1 MLFFSAPPVV
11 ELVDLKRN
19 QVVFTSQ
26 KPLRV
31 GRDTPVRLSLQAP
44 EGDSQVVSSRIFV
57 QQARPLA
64 DGQVAY
70 VGTLQTE
77 LPFQPLPVNNADCDA
92 LRRGARFDLSLRVM
106 SPDLPD
112 FGGVTVD
119 FSQSGLQLET
129 RSALKTG
136 DVVRL
141 TLDTNIEELEYVTVT
156 ARVAW
161 CRPEGRK
168 SHRSGL
174 EFRDLSPEAREQLEE
189 MGRYL
194 RARESANLTQL
205 VLEHAD
211 RYLLGY
217 PTAAVAE

>member
-11 ELVDLKRN
+11 DLVELKKN

-44 EGDSQVVSSRIFV
+44 EGDSQLIASRIFV

-64 DGQVAY
+64 SGQVAY

-77 LPFQPLPVNNADCDA
+77 LPFEPQPINNADCDA
-92 LRRGARFDLSLRVM
+92 LRRGARYDLSLRVM

-119 FSQSGLQLET
+119 FSLTGLQLET
-129 RSALKTG
+129 RNAVTTG
-136 DVVRL
+136 QIVRL
-141 TLDTNIEELEYVTVT
+141 TLDTNIEELEYITVS

-174 EFRDLSPEAREQLEE
+174 EFRDLSPESREQLEE
-189 MGRYL
+189 LSRYL
-194 RARESANLTQL
+194 RARETANLTQL

-217 PTAAVAE
+217 PAAAE

>member
-11 ELVDLKRN
+11 DLVDLKQN
-19 QVVFTSQ
+19 QVVFTSK
-26 KPLRV
+26 KPLRI

-44 EGDSQVVSSRIFV
+44 EGDAQVIPSRIFV

-64 DGQVAY
+64 SGQVAY

-77 LPFQPLPVNNADCDA
+77 LPFQPLPANNGDCDA
-92 LRRGARFDLSLRVM
+92 LRRGARYELSMRVM

-112 FGGVTVD
+112 FGGVSVD
-119 FSQSGLQLET
+119 FSQTGLQLET
-129 RSALKTG
+129 RSAVRTG

-141 TLDTNIEELEYVTVT
+141 TLDTNVEELEYITVS

-174 EFRDLSPEAREQLEE
+174 EFRDLSPETRQQLDEL
-189 MGRYL
+189 GRYL

-205 VLEHAD
+205 VLERAD

-217 PTAAVAE
+217 STEAE

>member
-11 ELVDLKRN
+11 DLVDLKQN
-19 QVVFTSQ
+19 QVVFTSK

-44 EGDSQVVSSRIFV
+44 EGDSQVINSRIFV

-77 LPFQPLPVNNADCDA
+77 LPFQPLPVNNGDCES
-92 LRRGARFDLSLRVM
+92 LRRGARYELSLRVM

-112 FGGVTVD
+112 FGGVSVD
-119 FSQSGLQLET
+119 FSQTGLQLET
-129 RSALKTG
+129 RSAVRTG
-136 DVVRL
+136 DIVRL
-141 TLDTNIEELEYVTVT
+141 TLDTNVEELEYITVS

-161 CRPEGRK
+161 CRPESRK

-174 EFRDLSPEAREQLEE
+174 EFRDLSPETRAQLEE
-189 MGRYL
+189 LGRYL

-211 RYLLGY
+211 RYLLGQAN
-217 PTAAVAE
+217 AAE

>member
-11 ELVDLKRN
+11 DLVDLKQN
-19 QVVFTSQ
+19 QVVFTSK

-44 EGDSQVVSSRIFV
+44 EGDAQLVPSRIFV

-64 DGQVAY
+64 SGQVAY

-77 LPFQPLPVNNADCDA
+77 LPFQPLPANNADCDA
-92 LRRGARFDLSLRVM
+92 LRRGARYELSMRVM

-112 FGGVTVD
+112 FGGVSVD
-119 FSQSGLQLET
+119 FSQTGLQLET
-129 RSALKTG
+129 RSAVKTG
-136 DVVRL
+136 DVIRL
-141 TLDTNIEELEYVTVT
+141 TLDTNVEELEYITVS

-174 EFRDLSPEAREQLEE
+174 EFRDLSPETRQQLDEL
-189 MGRYL
+189 GRYL
-194 RARESANLTQL
+194 RARETANLTQL
-205 VLEHAD
+205 VLERAD

-217 PTAAVAE
+217 SNEVE

>member
-11 ELVDLKRN
+11 DLVELKQN
-19 QVVFTSQ
+19 QVVFTSK

-44 EGDSQVVSSRIFV
+44 EGDSQVVPSRIFV

-77 LPFQPLPVNNADCDA
+77 LPFQPLPANNGDCES
-92 LRRGARFDLSLRVM
+92 LRRGARYDLSLRVM

-112 FGGVTVD
+112 FGGVSVD
-119 FSQSGLQLET
+119 FSQTGMQLET
-129 RSALKTG
+129 RSAVRTG

-141 TLDTNIEELEYVTVT
+141 TLDTNVEELEYITVT

-161 CRPEGRK
+161 CRAEGRK

-174 EFRDLSPEAREQLEE
+174 EFRDLTPEARAQLEE
-189 MGRYL
+189 LGRYL

-211 RYLLGY
+211 RYLLSQS
-217 PTAAVAE
+217 TVAE

>member
-11 ELVDLKRN
+11 DLVELKQN
-19 QVVFTSQ
+19 QVVFTSK
-26 KPLRV
+26 KPLRI

-44 EGDSQVVSSRIFV
+44 EGDSQVVPSRIFV

-77 LPFQPLPVNNADCDA
+77 LPFQPLPANNGDCES
-92 LRRGARFDLSLRVM
+92 LRRGARYELSLRVM

-112 FGGVTVD
+112 FGGVSVD
-119 FSQSGLQLET
+119 FSQTGLQLET
-129 RSALKTG
+129 RSAVRTG
-136 DVVRL
+136 DIVRL
-141 TLDTNIEELEYVTVT
+141 TLDTNVEELEYITVS

-174 EFRDLSPEAREQLEE
+174 EFRDLTVEARQQLEE
-189 MGRYL
+189 LGRYL

-217 PTAAVAE
+217 E

>member
-11 ELVDLKRN
+11 DLVDLKQN
-19 QVVFTSQ
+19 QVVFTS
-26 KPLRV
+26 KKALRV
-31 GRDTPVRLSLQAP
+31 GRDTPVRLSAQAP
-44 EGDSQVVSSRIFV
+44 EGEAQLIPSRIFV

-64 DGQVAY
+64 GGQVAY

-77 LPFQPLPVNNADCDA
+77 LPFEPVPVNNGDSES

-119 FSQSGLQLET
+119 FSQTGLQLET
-129 RSALKTG
+129 RSAVSTG
-136 DVVRL
+136 EVVRL
-141 TLDTNIEELEYVTVT
+141 TLDTNLEELEYITVS

-168 SHRSGL
+168 SHRCGL
-174 EFRDLSPEAREQLEE
+174 EFRDLTPEVRDQLEE
-189 MGRYL
+189 LGRYL
-194 RARESANLTQL
+194 RARETANLTEL
-205 VLEHAD
+205 VLERAD

-217 PTAAVAE
+217 PTPVAAE